1 MSLGHTTDSS
11 PTISFAQ
18 LWFGL
23 FAFVDCQNQAI
34 LKCLEP
40 SSDPRMVR
48 KRWLDT
54 MSSFVDD
61 YYKSAAFLQVM
72 QLSMKT
78 MNESKR
84 IQNEFMATVTRQ
96 LGVPLA
102 GDIYEMAD
110 RLQYAEANILGHL
123 DSIED
128 RLKSMENTIGATTE
142 VPD

>member
-1 MSLGHTTDSS
+1 MSFGHTTDSS

-23 FAFVDCQNQAI
+23 FAFVDCQNQAV

-40 SSDPRMVR
+40 TSDPRMVR
-48 KRWLDT
+48 KRWLES
-54 MSSFVDD
+54 MSRSVDD
-61 YYKSAAFLQVM
+61 YYKSPAFLQVM
-72 QLSMKT
+72 QVSMKS
-78 MNESKR
+78 MNETKR
-84 IQNEFMATVTRQ
+84 IQNEFMATVARQ

-102 GDIYEMAD
+102 GDIYEVAD
-110 RLQYAEANILGHL
+110 RLQYAAANVLGQL